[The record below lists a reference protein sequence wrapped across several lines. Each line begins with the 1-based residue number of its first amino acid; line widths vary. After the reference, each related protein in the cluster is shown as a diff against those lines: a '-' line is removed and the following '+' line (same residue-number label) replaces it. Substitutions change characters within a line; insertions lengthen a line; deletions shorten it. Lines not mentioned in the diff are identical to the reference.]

1 MRSTALIIIALTIAV
16 PASGIAAPAE
26 QGVTCPPDVKG
37 DNPTVGRSNSR
48 SLSDEF
54 ALSNGVI
61 CPPAALDRDMEVK
74 PPGGGHLKVIP
85 PPGAPGEDQGMRPK

>member
-1 MRSTALIIIALTIAV
+1 MRSTALIIAFTLAL

-54 ALSNGVI
+54 ALSKGVI

-74 PPGGGHLKVIP
+74 PPGGGQLKVIP
-85 PPGAPGEDQGMRPK
+85 PPGAGGGDQGAQPR